1 MRTRLFIPAAATL
14 LFAIAACNRDELT
27 EGTLPAGEYPV
38 IIQANGLDITATPAS
53 RATVDGD
60 WQNVKTVA
68 LKMGDAVKE
77 YNVTASDA
85 DGY

>member
-14 LFAIAACNRDELT
+14 LFALAACTRDEAA

-38 IIQANGLDITATPAS
+38 IIQANGLDVTAAPAS

-60 WQNVKTVA
+60 WQGVTSVA
-68 LKMGDAVKE
+68 LRLDGAVKE
-77 YNVTASDA
+77 LSLIHI
-85 DGY
+85 